1 MSNPMTTSK
10 DLGLV
15 AAIIAGMTAPS
26 NTDILWLDL
35 NSTPAIKKYYDPT
48 DGTWKPLIAIQQSN
62 NTDILT
68 IKLGDQIV
76 FVSKDGND
84 YTGKKGDLAKCF
96 NTIGGAYNYA
106 KTLAPSVNRRI
117 VVAIYPCTYI
127 EDIVM
132 DTDFINIVSAVPQ
145 ELIYN
150 TDLINGFQFSNIKRK
165 YYVNGKISIL
175 TKQASLKGIDVN
187 TLSIKPYFSNSIDIK
202 PILSIEN
209 LITQTITNPITS
221 GEVTGNFYDVHAE
234 NFLNS
239 DAQTDLSGTFVMCGG
254 NKAFRSGIATFASN
268 VWHGGIKNA
277 TFELCYGGDGSFGGL
292 GGYMYNSKM
301 HKCTAKNTCIST
313 IEQCELKIVSLGN
326 TCIKKA
332 INTQFNLVVGG
343 TNCMWDFTDI
353 TAQDCDFGAQF
364 AASGAGSF
372 VSGNLNNVTSDYSN
386 GFAEGRFFW
395 GKMRRMF
402 ARCTNINKPTLN
414 LVLPSDGG
422 IDRAP
427 STIEHSTLL
436 HCVDGSA
443 YNPLMGA
450 VAYISYCKFNQSY
463 TATNALGTD
472 DDARNII
479 NSALCDYVGITC
491 VSPTLFN
498 LVTSSFV
505 AGAPIT
511 FTFNYQMSVTR
522 AGSQIEITRPNLTVQ
537 IVNIVGNNG
546 GSSSGT
552 LTYVET
558 APVAGAY
565 KFRLRTVCSYDGSG
579 AVLQASAYTGFI
591 TANVTNSSRITAWRP
606 KDLTKYCVVSVLNE
620 RPVFGKLT
628 VESLNTTTTYFPN
641 SVTPFEKAIV
651 NTGKIRLS
659 FFSDIAL
666 TIPVTFVNQDFRVFL
681 KNRTQNLQNIYPDSD
696 SLAPI
701 NTYNAWY
708 ESINTVAFTNISGTS
723 VLLNG
728 GSDYDLSDRSEEH
741 TLTHGPRVASTNDI
755 SYSLFPGSELT
766 DGKTGYK
773 EWTTLQQ
780 YYTDNNTATGVE
792 KPNVISD
799 GDYVSPA
806 VDTILCSP
814 DAPETR
820 VSYGENLLVTSTELA
835 VSGTPYSP
843 NLPAIP
849 FDSQMGGSVFEVE
862 RLPGQATQV
871 TMQIHSTY
879 TGGVTTP
886 GKIQI
891 QIAHSGGTSHY
902 QINDNVRTIIG
913 TFVDISSINAS
924 TF

>member
-1 MSNPMTTSK
+1 MNPTTTSK

-15 AAIIAGMTAPS
+15 AAIIAGSTPPS
-26 NTDILWLDL
+26 NTDILWLDV
-35 NSTPAIKKYYDPT
+35 NTTPAIKKYYDTT
-48 DGTWKPLIAIQQSN
+48 DGTWKPLIAIQQNSN
-62 NTDILT
+62 DNILT

-76 FVSKDGND
+76 FVSKEGND
-84 YTGKKGDLAKCF
+84 YTGIKGDLAKCF

-106 KTLAPSVNRRI
+106 KTLAPSINKRI
-117 VVAIYPCTYI
+117 VVAVYPGTYI

-150 TDLINGFQFSNIKRK
+150 TDLINGFTFSGIKRK

-202 PILSIEN
+202 PILNIEN
-209 LITQTITNPITS
+209 LIAQTITNPITS

-277 TFELCYGGDGSFGGL
+277 TFELCYGGNGSFGGL

-301 HKCTAKNTCIST
+301 HKCAAKNNCIST

-326 TCIKKA
+326 TCIKNA
-332 INTQFNLVVGG
+332 INTLFNLVVGG

-353 TAQDCDFGAQF
+353 IAQDCDFGAQF
-364 AASGAGSF
+364 AASGTGDF

-386 GFAEGRFFW
+386 GFAEGRLFW

-422 IDRAP
+422 VDRVP

-436 HCVDGSA
+436 HCVSGSA
-443 YNPLMGA
+443 YDPIMGA
-450 VAYISYCKFNQSY
+450 VAYISYCKFNQAYS
-463 TATNALGTD
+463 ATNALGTD

-479 NSALCDYVGITC
+479 NSALCSYSGVAC
-491 VSPTLFN
+491 VAPTLFD

-511 FTFNYQMSVTR
+511 FTFDYQMPVTR
-522 AGSQIEITRPNLTVQ
+522 AGSQIEITRPNLTVE

-558 APVAGAY
+558 VPIAGAY
-565 KFRLRTVCSYDGSG
+565 SFRLRTVCSYDGSG
-579 AVLQASAYTGFI
+579 AVLQASAYTGYI
-591 TANVTNSSRITAWRP
+591 TANVTNSSRATAWRP
-606 KDLTKYCVVSVLNE
+606 KDLTKYCVISALNE

-628 VESLNTTTTYFPN
+628 IESLDTVTTYFPDAI
-641 SVTPFEKAIV
+641 TPQEKSIV

-659 FFSDIAL
+659 FFSDTAL
-666 TIPVTFVNQDFRVFL
+666 TVPVTFVNQDFRIFL
-681 KNRTQNLQNIYPDSD
+681 KNRNHNTSNTYVDPDSL
-696 SLAPI
+696 SLI
-701 NTYNAWY
+701 HTYNAWY
-708 ESINTVAFTNISGTS
+708 EALSTVSFTNISGTS

-728 GSDYDLSDRSEEH
+728 GSDYELSGEYDQY
-741 TLTHGPRVASTNDI
+741 TPTHGIRLGATDDI
-755 SYSLFPGSELT
+755 SYSLFPDSELT

-773 EWTTLQQ
+773 EWTTLEQ
-780 YYTDNNTATGVE
+780 YYTDNNLATGVE
-792 KPNVISD
+792 KPNVVTD

-806 VDTILCSP
+806 VDTTLCPS
-814 DAPETR
+814 DAPETH
-820 VSYGENLLVTSTELA
+820 VSYGQNLLVTSTELA

-843 NLPAIP
+843 DLPTTP
-849 FDSQMGGSVFEVE
+849 FNSDAGGSIFRVR

-871 TMQIHSTY
+871 SMQIHSTY

-891 QIAHSGGTSHY
+891 QIIHAGGISHY
-902 QINDNVRTIIG
+902 QINDFVRTIIG
-913 TFVDISSINAS
+913 TFVDIESINAS
-924 TF
+924 NF